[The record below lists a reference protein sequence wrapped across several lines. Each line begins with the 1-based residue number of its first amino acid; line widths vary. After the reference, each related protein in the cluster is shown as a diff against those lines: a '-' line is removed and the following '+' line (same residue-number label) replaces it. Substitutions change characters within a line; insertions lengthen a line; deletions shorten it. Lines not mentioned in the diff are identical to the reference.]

1 LIAYL
6 GLGTN
11 IGDRDSSLVKAKK
24 ELISCNIFIIN
35 SSSIYESTPMYNENQ
50 PNFYNQVL
58 KVDIKDNPLNL
69 LKKIKKIE
77 VNMGRNLFAP
87 KNSQRIIDIDILAI
101 EHLEYEDAQLQIP
114 HPLLHERRFV
124 LEPWNEISPN
134 FIIPK
139 IELTVNTMYEKLID
153 TVKLKRINEFEVVN

>member
-11 IGDRDSSLVKAKK
+11 IGDRNYFLVKVKK
-24 ELISCNIFIIN
+24 ELISCDVLIIN
-35 SSSIYESTPMYNENQ
+35 SSSIYESKPMYDENQ

-58 KVDIKDNPLNL
+58 EVDIKDNPINL

-77 VNMGRNLFAP
+77 ENMGRNLFAP

-101 EHLEYEDAQLQIP
+101 EHLEYEDTQLQIP
-114 HPLLHERRFV
+114 HPLLQERKFV

-139 IELTVNTMYEKLID
+139 IELSVNTVYEKLID
-153 TVKLKRINEFEVVN
+153 TVKLKRINKFEVVN

>member
-11 IGDRDSSLVKAKK
+11 SGDRNYSLVKVKK
-24 ELISCNIFIIN
+24 ELIECEIFIIN
-35 SSSIYESTPMYNENQ
+35 SSTIYESKPMYNENQ

-58 KVDIKDNPLNL
+58 KVNIKDNPLKL
-69 LKKIKKIE
+69 LSKIKNIE
-77 VNMGRNLFAP
+77 IKMGRNLSAP
-87 KNSQRIIDIDILAI
+87 QNSQRIIDIDILAI
-101 EHLEYEDAQLQIP
+101 EHLVYEDAHLHIP
-114 HPLLHERRFV
+114 HPLIYERKFV

-139 IELTVNTMYEKLID
+139 IELTVNSVYKKLND
-153 TVKLKRINEFEVVN
+153 NVKLKRIDEIGVLN